1 MVLREQSLQLAV
13 YGIALIIVLIY
24 MSFYANNGR
33 KYTLHVPKSRQL
45 KQQIWQ
51 HIAWLAFLKAWTKM
65 IWHAIKG
72 QVWKLKTK

>member
-1 MVLREQSLQLAV
+1 
-13 YGIALIIVLIY
+13 
-24 MSFYANNGR
+24 MSFYANDGR
-33 KYTLHVPKSRQL
+33 KYTLYVPKSRQL

-72 QVWKLKTK
+72 QVWKLKTKQEFRQQLKIIDKYKANASF